1 MGDAQESP
9 RATSGK
15 PVTLHPLNF
24 EEALRG
30 LLATIPSGKKKVKK
44 AKKSKK
50 PTEGEN

>member
-9 RATSGK
+9 KATGEKLVS
-15 PVTLHPLNF
+15 LHPLNF

-30 LLATIPSGKKKVKK
+30 LLATPPAGKKKVKK

-50 PTEGEN
+50 STESEN